1 MADDRYMKLFINGQQ
16 ADVTLE
22 NEKTIGDVLSSFQKT
37 CEENSAAVIGISVN
51 GKNVSEE
58 SFDSVAAEKLTDS
71 TSINFDVITK
81 QEVVSMLKNSG
92 EIFSSLAAE
101 MENLPAKLQ
110 LGKDAEAR
118 GSITKLADVISEFCN
133 VISFAMIFPETISG
147 IQIDGKKLPEFF
159 SEFQEI
165 FSELEGALSSNDTV
179 LIGDLAGYEI
189 CPRLQALNTAVGEM
203 E

>member
-1 MADDRYMKLFINGQQ
+1 MELFINGQQ

-37 CEENSAAVIGISVN
+37 CEENSAAVIGISVD
-51 GKNVSEE
+51 GKNISEE
-58 SFDSVAAEKLTDS
+58 SFDSVAAKKLTES
-71 TSINFDVITK
+71 TRINFDVITK
-81 QEVVSMLKNSG
+81 QDVVTMLKNSG
-92 EIFSSLAAE
+92 ENFSTLAAE

-110 LGKDAEAR
+110 LGKDSEAR
-118 GSITKLADVISEFCN
+118 ASITKLADVIADFCN
-133 VISFAMIFPETISG
+133 LISLSMLFPETTSD

-189 CPRLQALNTAVGEM
+189 CPRLQALNTAVGEIA
-203 E
+203 